1 MLVQFVSFLSLAAS
15 QAQALTTPAQAA
27 TSLGYL
33 KATSDGKVIGYISK
47 TLNANGEF
55 EGVSPDKDS
64 NDVAHRM
71 LVSIDQSVTGP
82 QSLVV
87 ENLAAAD
94 ADWPFLGG
102 IGGVNGTTIGSAGNY
117 LLIGGTTQ
125 TLPGNPALRCG
136 NTFTDRTGEQR
147 NCASA
152 FWVYNATTSAV
163 TPQWTNDDGSV
174 VVGDIGFVNEAFIIT
189 GGIEQFEAVWEDKVE
204 WLNLTLQTS

>member
-1 MLVQFVSFLSLAAS
+1 MLAQFVLLALAAS
-15 QAQALTTPAQAA
+15 QAQALATLTSAS

-33 KATSDGKVIGYISK
+33 KAISYGKAIGYISK

-55 EGVSPDKDS
+55 EGVGAFTDAT
-64 NDVAHRM
+64 DVAHRM
-71 LVSIDQSVTGP
+71 LVSLDESVTGP

-117 LLIGGTTQ
+117 LLIGATTQ
-125 TLPGNPALRCG
+125 TSPGVPALRCG
-136 NTFTDRTGEQR
+136 NTFTDRTGKQR

-152 FWVYNATTSAV
+152 FWAYNATTSAV

-174 VVGDIGFVNEAFIIT
+174 IVGNIGYVDEAFIIT
-189 GGIEQFEAVWEDKVE
+189 GGIAQFEAVWEDSVE